1 MRHTSGIQRLAVG
14 REGDAVGIE
23 HRLAIVRAIHERD
36 VAPRCCQLPLGNDG
50 RRVPFDLL
58 NHFGAVE

>member
-36 VAPRCCQLPLGNDG
+36 AAPRWPTPLGE
-50 RRVPFDLL
+50 RRS
-58 NHFGAVE
+58 